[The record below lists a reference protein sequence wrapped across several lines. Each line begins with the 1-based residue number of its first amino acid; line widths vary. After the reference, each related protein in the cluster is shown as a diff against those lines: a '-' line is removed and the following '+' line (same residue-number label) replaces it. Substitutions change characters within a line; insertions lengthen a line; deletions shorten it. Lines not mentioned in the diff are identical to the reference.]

1 MTRAEFLLED
11 SPPIVWFFPP
21 TRKFGLSLATS
32 LWECQFLKTR
42 PTGNFSPNKNKYLSK
57 SKVSTVYISL
67 RKNTMADFL
76 KGYGPTTSAG
86 EGESEKEKKIT
97 KLDLIKKYIINYLL
111 PVMFALIFVCAAACL
126 AVMFYKLQKT
136 NNNLYHN
143 TTLYIEDK
151 I

>member
-1 MTRAEFLLED
+1 
-11 SPPIVWFFPP
+11 
-21 TRKFGLSLATS
+21 
-32 LWECQFLKTR
+32 
-42 PTGNFSPNKNKYLSK
+42 
-57 SKVSTVYISL
+57 
-67 RKNTMADFL
+67 MADFL

-151 I
+151 IWSRSETRNICNKSGGKRLAKL